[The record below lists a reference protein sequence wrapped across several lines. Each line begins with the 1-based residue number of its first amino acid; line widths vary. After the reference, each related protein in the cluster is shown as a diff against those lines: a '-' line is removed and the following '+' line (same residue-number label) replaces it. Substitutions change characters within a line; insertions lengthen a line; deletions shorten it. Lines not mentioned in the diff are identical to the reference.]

1 MAVSTVGSWP
11 VAAAVPGAVTVSI
24 PDVTDFAATPDLRLV
39 GWNGTQWVNLGQT
52 ATGSTEGSTLSGTI
66 PANATITALGIG
78 SVSEALP
85 VTLGRFD
92 VKLEGQIVRVSWDTH
107 SEINNDYFEVMRST
121 NLQDWLPLGRVK
133 GQGTTQT
140 KHSYTFVDEKPL
152 GGISYYQL
160 RQVDFDK
167 TVHTSPVRS
176 VNNPL
181 AQQQAGQV
189 SVYPNPA
196 NNKVVVKI
204 PQVSKEV
211 TVQLFNASWQHTN
224 VPAVLRDSNYELDV
238 TQLTPGLYFL
248 QITAGQGSQSV
259 QKLLI
264 QH

>member
-1 MAVSTVGSWP
+1 M
-11 VAAAVPGAVTVSI
+11 TVSI